1 MGRKD
6 TLAERVRMFFRANAH
21 AAIGEIQVLC
31 ACSGGAD
38 SIALQHLL
46 RELDGVK
53 PVCAHFNHCL
63 RGAESDRD
71 EAFVR
76 TVCAEWDVPFIAARG
91 DVAAYA
97 ANRHLGIEEAARE
110 LRYAFLEET
119 ARKSGCAWIATAHTA
134 DDNAETVLLNL
145 IRGAGTRGLCGIPPV
160 RGNVLRPLLTAK
172 RAEIEAYLDE
182 HALEHME
189 DSSNGGDG
197 YARNRLRH
205 GVMPL
210 LRELN
215 GAAVEHICSAAELL
229 REDEEFFEAAAEAF
243 LQRERR
249 ADGAIPVSGL
259 LELPRPAAMRALR
272 KVCGSPGRGHL
283 EAVYALCRGENGP
296 RGSVDL
302 PGGRAAREYDLLR
315 FGAEGNA
322 PPPVPIARREVRPGE
337 TLLLPE
343 IGQYVRCTE
352 LIFEGGKEI
361 YSSFNTFFFQSE
373 KIYGRITV
381 ASRAPGDAVRL
392 AGRRCTRPL
401 RKLFSERGLTLE
413 QRIRTPVFSDGAGVI
428 AVPGFGVA
436 ERCAPAAGAKA
447 LRIELL

>member
-6 TLAERVRMFFRANAH
+6 TLAQRVRDFLAAH
-21 AAIGEIQVLC
+21 AAGGARILC

-38 SIALQHLL
+38 SIALLHLL
-46 RELDGVK
+46 RGLDGVGV
-53 PVCAHFNHCL
+53 VCAHFNHCL

-71 EAFVR
+71 EEFVR
-76 TVCAEWDVPFIAARG
+76 ARCAEWGVPFIAGKG
-91 DVAAYA
+91 DAAAYA
-97 ANRHLGIEEAARE
+97 AERRLGIEEAARE
-110 LRYAFLEET
+110 LRYAFLDEA
-119 ARKSGCAWIATAHTA
+119 ARKNGCAYIATAHTA

-172 RAEIEAYLDE
+172 REEIEAYLDE
-182 HALEHME
+182 YALEHVE

-197 YARNRLRH
+197 YTRNRLRH

-210 LRELN
+210 LRALN

-229 REDEEFFEAAAEAF
+229 REDEEFFEAAAEEF
-243 LQRERR
+243 LRRERR

-259 LELPRPAAMRALR
+259 LELPKPAAMRALR
-272 KVCGSPGRGHL
+272 TVCGSPGRGHL
-283 EAVYALCRGENGP
+283 EAVYALCRGDNGP
-296 RGSVDL
+296 RGSLDL

-315 FGAEGNA
+315 FGAAGNA

-343 IGQYVRCTE
+343 TGQSIRCTE
-352 LIFEGGKEI
+352 LIFDGGKEI

-373 KIYGRITV
+373 KICGRITV

-392 AGRRCTRPL
+392 AGRNCTRPL
-401 RKLFSERGLTLE
+401 RKLFSERGLTPE
-413 QRIRTPVFSDGAGVI
+413 QRILTPVFSDGAGVI

-436 ERCAPAAGAKA
+436 ERCVPTAGAKA
-447 LRIELL
+447 LRIELQ